1 MQVVSYS
8 RDKNIYI
15 NMIIAKLMLMILENK
30 DTLTNFYIIFNLSNN
45 YIFFH
50 FIIFSYIKKYFLI
63 ILIKY

>member
-45 YIFFH
+45 YFFFH
-50 FIIFSYIKKYFLI
+50 FIIFF
-63 ILIKY
+63 ILFFHILKNIF

>member
-50 FIIFSYIKKYFLI
+50 FIIFFIH
-63 ILIKY
+63 